1 MQCVAPPDAD
11 RASAADRTGDGDR
24 TRGSRVAPPDADRAS
39 AADRTSDGDRASGAR
54 ESPIEAGAAP
64 IDAHPAGDAA
74 RPRRWLVRTLDHL
87 LPGENPVG
95 AVYGTITIGAL
106 LAAESSLRD
115 TYPETVGAMVV
126 ALLVYWLAHSYA
138 ELLGKRIAARE
149 HLTAAGL
156 ARALVRDWAIV
167 RGAGAP
173 LLALLI
179 AWAVGAG
186 QETGV
191 TVALW
196 TCVGSLLAFELV
208 AGLRARARPAEL
220 LLELCIGAAMGFGV
234 ILLRVILH

>member
-1 MQCVAPPDAD
+1 MAP
-11 RASAADRTGDGDR
+11 T
-24 TRGSRVAPPDADRAS
+24 
-39 AADRTSDGDRASGAR
+39 
-54 ESPIEAGAAP
+54 
-64 IDAHPAGDAA
+64 DAHPAGADSAGAAHPAGADPAGAHPAGADSAGAAHPTDAHPA
-74 RPRRWLVRTLDHL
+74 GAATRRRRWVVRTLDRL
-87 LPGENPVG
+87 LPGENPAG
-95 AVYGTITIGAL
+95 AVYGTITVGAL

-138 ELLGKRIAARE
+138 ELLGGRIAARE
-149 HLTAAGL
+149 RLTVAGL
-156 ARALVRDWAIV
+156 AQALVRDWAIV

-196 TCVGSLLAFELV
+196 TCVASLLAFELV

-220 LLELCIGAAMGFGV
+220 LLELCVGAAMGFGV
-234 ILLRVILH
+234 ILLRVLLH

>member
-1 MQCVAPPDAD
+1 MHGVSRINASRTDASRADVSRTDVSRTDVSGVDASRADVSGVDAPGIDVSGVDAYGADAD
-11 RASAADRTGDGDR
+11 RASAAARRVHRLARALDR
-24 TRGSRVAPPDADRAS
+24 
-39 AADRTSDGDRASGAR
+39 
-54 ESPIEAGAAP
+54 
-64 IDAHPAGDAA
+64 
-74 RPRRWLVRTLDHL
+74 L
-87 LPGENPVG
+87 LPGRNPAG

-138 ELLGKRIAARE
+138 ELLGARIEAGER
-149 HLTAAGL
+149 LTAAGL
-156 ARALVRDWAIV
+156 GRALGRDWAIV

-173 LLALLI
+173 VLALLI
-179 AWAVGAG
+179 AWLAGAG
-186 QETGV
+186 QGTGV

-196 TCVGSLLAFELV
+196 TCVASLLAFELI

-220 LLELCIGAAMGFGV
+220 LLELCVGAAMGLGV

>member
-1 MQCVAPPDAD
+1 MEVLYQLSYVGTIFASYRRGVGVVPSGRGCPRAPARAIATLSSRSRSSCGAVSSAHHDHTDA
-11 RASAADRTGDGDR
+11 
-24 TRGSRVAPPDADRAS
+24 P
-39 AADRTSDGDRASGAR
+39 
-54 ESPIEAGAAP
+54 GAATR
-64 IDAHPAGDAA
+64 AQ
-74 RPRRWLVRTLDHL
+74 RLVVRTLDRL
-87 LPGENPVG
+87 LPGENPAG

-115 TYPETVGAMVV
+115 TYPETVGAIVV

-138 ELLGKRIAARE
+138 ELLGQR
-149 HLTAAGL
+149 LTAGERLTVSGL
-156 ARALVRDWAIV
+156 GRALGRDWAIV

-179 AWAVGAG
+179 AWTVGAN

-196 TCVGSLLAFELV
+196 TCVASLLAFELL
-208 AGLRARARPAEL
+208 AGLRARAQPAEL
-220 LLELCIGAAMGFGV
+220 ALKLCIGAAMGLGV